1 MMAMIW
7 RRLFLVV
14 LCVLPVPVQA
24 EREGEPVVLKRDP
37 DGIQRGALVLDS
49 YRYQP
54 DHLVVRAGAPVE
66 LVLTSVTL
74 LTPHNFVLRDLDAGL
89 NVSQDVGAGD
99 TVTVRFTP
107 SKPGLYTFYC
117 DKKLLFFPSH
127 REKGMEGLLEVRE

>member
-1 MMAMIW
+1 MPPKPW
-7 RRLFLVV
+7 RWALLGV
-14 LCVLPVPVQA
+14 LCLLPATLEA
-24 EREGEPVVLKRDP
+24 ERGGEAVVLKMDP
-37 DGIQRGALVLDS
+37 DGVQRGALVLDS

-54 DHLVVRAGAPVE
+54 DHLIVQAGAPVE

-89 NVSQDVGAGD
+89 QVDQDVGAGD

>member
-1 MMAMIW
+1 MTYPT
-7 RRLFLVV
+7 RLGLLLGV
-14 LCVLPVPVQA
+14 LCFLPGAVLA
-24 EREGEPVVLKRDP
+24 ELVEERVVLKQDA
-37 DGIQRGALVLDS
+37 DGVQRGALVLDS
-49 YRYQP
+49 YSYQP
-54 DHLVVRAGAPVE
+54 RHLVVRAGAAVE

-89 NVSQDVGAGD
+89 NVDQDVGAGD

-117 DKKLLFFPSH
+117 DKKLLFFASH

>member
-1 MMAMIW
+1 MPDTAW
-7 RRLFLVV
+7 RWLLGGALCLIPGMLLAESAKERVV
-14 LCVLPVPVQA
+14 LTKDADRVQRA
-24 EREGEPVVLKRDP
+24 AV
-37 DGIQRGALVLDS
+37 ILDS

-54 DHLVVRAGAPVE
+54 DHLVVQAGAAVE
-66 LVLTSVTL
+66 LVLTSVTV

-89 NVSQDVGAGD
+89 NVDQDVGAGE